1 MFVKLKTYL
10 VLMTKSLLGRLSLLF
25 LCLTFMFLSSLNLY
39 IGSKLPDE
47 RTIRDIELQI
57 PLKIFSSDKTFPVL
71 SKIIKMHTIKLYNF
85 IKVNYHFYK

>member
-10 VLMTKSLLGRLSLLF
+10 VLMTKSLIVRLSLLF

-57 PLKIFSSDKTFPVL
+57 PLKIFSSDA
-71 SKIIKMHTIKLYNF
+71 KLIGEF
-85 IKVNYHFYK
+85 GEKR

>member
-10 VLMTKSLLGRLSLLF
+10 VLMTKSLIVRLSLLF

-57 PLKIFSSDKTFPVL
+57 PLKIFSSDR
-71 SKIIKMHTIKLYNF
+71 
-85 IKVNYHFYK
+85 